1 MRAALR
7 AIGKV
12 KWEIAVGLCLL
23 AGWAALAFGVA
34 SLLGWRVWPF
44 AIAILLFSIAG
55 LRLIRTIVRDGLY
68 DLMREP
74 KVPNA

>member
-7 AIGKV
+7 SIGKA
-12 KWEIAVGLCLL
+12 KWEISVGLCLVV
-23 AGWAALAFGVA
+23 GWASLAAGVA

-44 AIAILLFSIAG
+44 AIALLLFSVAG
-55 LRLIRTIVRDGLY
+55 FRLIGTIVRDGLY